1 MYVLIILQELQNM
14 QKKKKRKKIKLFLI
28 SIILNNKLELI
39 TNYIEFSTYL
49 FYTWKV
55 FLPS

>member
-14 QKKKKRKKIKLFLI
+14 QKKKRKKIKLFLI

-49 FYTWKV
+49 FYTRKV

>member
-14 QKKKKRKKIKLFLI
+14 QKKKRKKIKLFLI

-49 FYTWKV
+49 FYTRKV
-55 FLPS
+55 FLSS